1 MDGTAPG
8 VYLAAL
14 ALAVACASLLVS
26 YALRHARSAG
36 MLVAPGA
43 RQSHSEPTPT
53 GAGAGLVLA
62 AVIVSLL
69 TGHYATLDDG
79 WRYVVLPGLVLLS
92 AIGWLDDRYSVSA
105 LLRLLVQFSVSFSL
119 LGWIDHQVAD
129 LNWWIWPAGALSIVW
144 VMNAYNFMDGS
155 HGMAG
160 FQGVFC
166 GLVLFGLFL
175 DAGAP
180 GLALPALVLAGA
192 CLGFLP
198 LNFPAARIFMGDSGS
213 VPLGFAFAAL
223 IGLGVSLDAL
233 PLAAGALVLS
243 VFLVDSGLTL
253 VKRVFQ
259 GERWYTAHKQ
269 HVYQR
274 LIDQGWPHS
283 RVLLLY
289 QAINLIV
296 VAPVIML
303 TRTYPNLA
311 CVLAG
316 VTFLLLMT
324 GWYAAS
330 LRLEVRK

>member
-1 MDGTAPG
+1 MQGAAPG
-8 VYLAAL
+8 VYIAAL
-14 ALAVACASLLVS
+14 ALAVACSALLVS
-26 YALRHARSAG
+26 FALRHARSAG

-53 GAGAGLVLA
+53 GAGAGLILA
-62 AVIVSLL
+62 TVIVSLL
-69 TGHYATLDDG
+69 TGHYFTLDEG
-79 WRYVVLPGLVLLS
+79 WRSVVLPCLALLS
-92 AIGWLDDRYSVSA
+92 AIGWLDDRYPVSP
-105 LLRLLVQFSVSFSL
+105 LLRLLVQFAVSFTL
-119 LGWIDHQVAD
+119 LAWINHQLAD
-129 LNWWIWPAGALSIVW
+129 LSWWAWPAGALSIVW
-144 VMNAYNFMDGS
+144 VMNGYNFMDGS

-166 GLVLFGLFL
+166 GLILFGLFL
-175 DAGAP
+175 YADAP

-198 LNFPAARIFMGDSGS
+198 LNFPAAKIFMGDSGS

-223 IGLGVSLDAL
+223 VGLGVSQDAL
-233 PLAAGALVLS
+233 SLAAGVLVLS
-243 VFLVDSGLTL
+243 VFLIDSSLTL
-253 VKRVFQ
+253 LKRVFR

-274 LIDQGWPHS
+274 LIDQGWSHS

-289 QAINLIV
+289 QATNLIV
-296 VAPVIML
+296 VAPVIL
-303 TRTYPNLA
+303 LARTYPDLA

-316 VTFLLLMT
+316 ATFLLLTT

>member
-1 MDGTAPG
+1 MQGAAPG

-14 ALAVACASLLVS
+14 ALAVSCAALLVDF
-26 YALRHARSAG
+26 ALRHARSTG
-36 MLVAPGA
+36 MLVTPGE

-62 AVIVSLL
+62 VVIVTML
-69 TGHYATLDDG
+69 TGHYSALDEG
-79 WRYVVLPGLVLLS
+79 WRYVVLPCLVLLS
-92 AIGWLDDRYSVSA
+92 AIGWLDDRYPVSA
-105 LLRLLVQFSVSFSL
+105 LLRLLVQFAVSFTL
-119 LGWIDHQVAD
+119 LAWINHQLAD
-129 LNWWIWPAGALSIVW
+129 LSWWAWPVGAFGIVW

-166 GLVLFGLFL
+166 GLILFWLFL
-175 DAGAP
+175 DAGAT

-198 LNFPAARIFMGDSGS
+198 LNFPAAKIFMGDSGS
-213 VPLGFAFAAL
+213 VPLGFAIAAL
-223 IGLGVSLDAL
+223 IGLGISLDAL
-233 PLAAGALVLS
+233 SLPAGALVLS
-243 VFLVDSGLTL
+243 VFLVDSSLTL
-253 VKRVFQ
+253 LKRVFR
-259 GERWYTAHKQ
+259 GERWYTAHNQ

-274 LIDQGWPHS
+274 LIDQGWSHS
-283 RVLLLY
+283 RVLLFY

-296 VAPVIML
+296 VAPVIIL
-303 TRTYPNLA
+303 ARTYPDLA

-316 VTFLLLMT
+316 ATFLLLTT

-330 LRLEVRK
+330 LRIGVRK